1 LEVTTSTSI
10 SDVVGLCGPSAAE
23 PDATGEGV
31 AVDVTED
38 VVPVSDAGGLLP
50 GEAEPV
56 TEALAEPDTG
66 LVVGPSG
73 LNPDMFVRIEVVA
86 GLNAMLDV
94 IVADPEASD
103 DDEMEAFFPKS

>member
-38 VVPVSDAGGLLP
+38 VVPASDAGGLLP